1 MSDTLLYFLNLF
13 LNTSASIL
21 NFFNLQM
28 VCSITILFLEWLLL
42 YSLSST
48 DRSMFLF
55 FLFGM
60 DDNCSGKS
68 FSTPRKVSKVNYIN
82 NLFGCDGTT
91 LFIYSYIVMFSS
103 FLIFCFMHNNT
114 LLVTHQLQLY
124 SMFFLCA

>member
-68 FSTPRKVSKVNYIN
+68 FSIPRYPRSKTLTTCLGVT
-82 NLFGCDGTT
+82 DGY
-91 LFIYSYIVMFSS
+91 FYKYY
-103 FLIFCFMHNNT
+103 NRA
-114 LLVTHQLQLY
+114 
-124 SMFFLCA
+124 FFLSCSMSY